1 MIEQLIAN
9 GIILGSII
17 ALAAIGLSL
26 AYKILNFANFAHGE
40 FMTLGAYL
48 TFLFSA
54 SLKIDFIASAL
65 MAMILVA
72 AIAVVLDSLAWKPMR
87 SRRASRTTIMILS
100 IGVSLFMRNSLIAIF
115 NPDVKRFALPLREG
129 ISMGGIVFTEFQIA
143 VVLIAFAAMLSVHL
157 LLSRTSLGKSMRAL
171 ADNAD
176 LARIS
181 GINVDRV
188 IRSTW
193 GISMGLAAL
202 AGIMYGLVTHINPS
216 MGWSIILPVFAA
228 AILGGIG
235 NAYGAMAGGIVIG
248 LAQEVSTAF
257 LPGEYKVAVSFFIM
271 IAVLLF
277 RPKGIMGG

>member
-1 MIEQLIAN
+1 
-9 GIILGSII
+9 
-17 ALAAIGLSL
+17 
-26 AYKILNFANFAHGE
+26 
-40 FMTLGAYL
+40 
-48 TFLFSA
+48 
-54 SLKIDFIASAL
+54 
-65 MAMILVA
+65 
-72 AIAVVLDSLAWKPMR
+72 
-87 SRRASRTTIMILS
+87 
-100 IGVSLFMRNSLIAIF
+100 
-115 NPDVKRFALPLREG
+115 
-129 ISMGGIVFTEFQIA
+129 

-257 LPGEYKVAVSFFIM
+257 LPGEYKVAVSFLIM